1 MTDVMSEAYGREIV
15 ARTTFEKE
23 GVWLPLLAVH
33 TLNSGET
40 VIRDKTFTDCA
51 IEGPALVAVLQ
62 GTTFDGCNMG
72 AAAEV
77 RSLLYAPEGPR
88 LVGAI
93 GLQNCRFVRCRFV
106 QIGFTGS
113 RALLEDMAAQIVRP
127 TPVDG

>member
-1 MTDVMSEAYGREIV
+1 MTDVMSEAFGREIV

-33 TLNSGET
+33 TLNSGEA

-51 IEGPALVAVLQ
+51 IEGPALVAVLKD
-62 GTTFDGCNMG
+62 TTFEGCNMG
-72 AAAEV
+72 AATDA
-77 RSLLYAPEGPR
+77 RSLLYAPEGPQ

-113 RALLEDMAAQIVRP
+113 PAFLKDMATQLVRP
-127 TPVDG
+127 EAAGQ